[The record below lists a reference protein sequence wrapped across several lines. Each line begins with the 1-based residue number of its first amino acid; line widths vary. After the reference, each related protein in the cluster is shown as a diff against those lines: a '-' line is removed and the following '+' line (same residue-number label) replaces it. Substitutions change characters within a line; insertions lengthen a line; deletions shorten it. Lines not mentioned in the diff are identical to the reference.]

1 MSPNIIVLG
10 HNMPNLTH
18 VRTID
23 REIMRRTLEKVYDNR
38 ESGNLVD
45 KIFDE
50 VENEI
55 AIDADN
61 KSDAVKRIVIILK
74 EVCKASLPALRMASV
89 GALVRGLIGV
99 VLQVSLL
106 LFILLCT
113 KDFV

>member
-1 MSPNIIVLG
+1 MSPHIVVSG

-18 VRTID
+18 VLTID
-23 REIMRRTLEKVYDNR
+23 REIMRRTLKKVYDNR

-55 AIDADN
+55 AIDPDN
-61 KSDAVKRIVIILK
+61 KSDAVKRIVIILR
-74 EVCKASLPALRMASV
+74 EVCKASLPALRRASV

-106 LFILLCT
+106 FSLLCT
-113 KDFV
+113 KYFV

>member
-1 MSPNIIVLG
+1 MSPHIIVSG
-10 HNMPNLTH
+10 HNMPNSTH
-18 VRTID
+18 VPILD
-23 REIMRRTLEKVYDNR
+23 REIIRRTLEKVYNNR

-55 AIDADN
+55 AIDPDN

-74 EVCKASLPALRMASV
+74 EVCKASLPALRRASV
-89 GALVRGLIGV
+89 GALVRGLLGV

-106 LFILLCT
+106 LFISLCT